1 MYNFISLTEKKKHKS
16 SGLCLQNLNNAGR
29 SVSFLTIPKGCQT
42 MVHIFLVTQRQGD
55 LGHRNEDRLKPEA
68 TLARASPMP
77 SGASRPGSAV
87 AARAPVPRLA
97 VFFAP

>member
-1 MYNFISLTEKKKHKS
+1 
-16 SGLCLQNLNNAGR
+16 
-29 SVSFLTIPKGCQT
+29 

-87 AARAPVPRLA
+87 AARAPVPSSPCSSPREAEGEHAAATASHEKRSAGLK
-97 VFFAP
+97 FIET